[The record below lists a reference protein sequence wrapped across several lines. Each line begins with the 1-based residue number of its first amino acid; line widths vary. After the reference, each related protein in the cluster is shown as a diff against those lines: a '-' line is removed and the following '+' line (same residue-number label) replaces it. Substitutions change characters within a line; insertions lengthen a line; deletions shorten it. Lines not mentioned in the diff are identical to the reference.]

1 MKKGFEIIDHTA
13 DVGIHVWGKSYNDI
27 FKNAAVGMVCLLIDI
42 RTVLS
47 KEERIIKIEAED
59 EEELLLKWLREIL
72 FLIEQNGMVF
82 SEFHIKKDNFAYKNL
97 HKYVFYCSL
106 GGEKIDPERHN
117 ICREIKAVT
126 RYGFYIKRK
135 VDLWEARIFFDV

>member
-1 MKKGFEIIDHTA
+1 MKTGFEIINHTA
-13 DVGIHVWGKSYNDI
+13 DVGILVWGKSCKDI
-27 FKNAAVGMVCLLIDI
+27 FENAALGMVCLLIDI
-42 RTVLS
+42 HTVLC
-47 KEERIIKIEAED
+47 KEEKKIKIEAED

-126 RYGFYIKRK
+126 RHGLYIKRK
-135 VDLWEARIFFDV
+135 MGLWEARIFFDV